1 LLATVVSWI
10 ELFLQMI
17 YRALRKIIVGWYSSW
32 HYKFTYTTKRKKKP
46 LQNSE
51 RQTMSLLEMIWL
63 SALGSLIIVN
73 LLTIKCND
81 RIEAAMLWTL
91 GICSFL
97 WVWIAM
103 NLLKAAP
110 YIVY

>member
-1 LLATVVSWI
+1 MRLI
-10 ELFLQMI
+10 E
-17 YRALRKIIVGWYSSW
+17 V
-32 HYKFTYTTKRKKKP
+32 
-46 LQNSE
+46 
-51 RQTMSLLEMIWL
+51 IWL